1 MSQEKKIIEI
11 RDSDISSDY
20 SDEDSKNPQKF
31 IMTKEEEKMSEEQQ
45 ARLIEMI
52 TKDIDSGI
60 INLDDLL
67 DKENLKKILENIRSI
82 IEIISNNME
91 IRKELKNP
99 KEHPEHIFALCR
111 LIYFLIGFDGDSKLG
126 MNILIYLHMSINGPQ
141 NEFKPQ

>member
-1 MSQEKKIIEI
+1 MSEEKEYHI
-11 RDSDISSDY
+11 
-20 SDEDSKNPQKF
+20 N
-31 IMTKEEEKMSEEQQ
+31 EEEQEEEQKEDEYMSEEQK

-52 TKDIDSGI
+52 TKDIDSGL

-111 LIYFLIGFDGDSKLG
+111 LIYFLIDFDENSKLG
-126 MNILIYLHMSINGPQ
+126 MGIIYYLCFSINGPQ
-141 NEFKPQ
+141 NKSKSE